1 MCQQSRPAKLWGFQL
16 EWRFAM
22 KLWTVVF
29 LSVVSLLFTSVP
41 WTGAAGNKVVEEK
54 IISLEKQGWEA
65 IKKKDWNALGG
76 IMTEDFVEVGEMGI
90 RGKSEAL
97 QDLKAN
103 LILTEYAM
111 EQVKVLELSKDA
123 ALLAYQLVQK
133 GSYKGQDLPSK
144 IICSAAYVRRGG
156 KWLNIFF
163 QETPA
168 K

>member
-1 MCQQSRPAKLWGFQL
+1 MKQW
-16 EWRFAM
+16 AM
-22 KLWTVVF
+22 VF
-29 LSVVSLLFTSVP
+29 LSVVSLLFTCVP
-41 WTGAAGNKVVEEK
+41 RTAAASNKAVEEK

-65 IKKKDWNALGG
+65 IKKKGWNALSS

-97 QDLKAN
+97 QDLKSN

-111 EQVKVLELSKDA
+111 EQVRVLELSKDA
-123 ALLAYQLVQK
+123 ALVIYQLVQK
-133 GSYKGQDLPSK
+133 GSYQGQDLPSK
-144 IICSAAYVRRGG
+144 MNCSAAYVRRGG
-156 KWLNIFF
+156 KWLNISF